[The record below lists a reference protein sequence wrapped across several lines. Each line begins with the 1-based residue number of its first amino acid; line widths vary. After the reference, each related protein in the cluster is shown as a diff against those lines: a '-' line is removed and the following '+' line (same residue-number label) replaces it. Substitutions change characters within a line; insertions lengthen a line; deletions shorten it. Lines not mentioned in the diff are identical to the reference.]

1 MPTAIQAASGKA
13 EEEPILSLYRRRIR
27 GPRGNAERLGC
38 CTPDADRRGRGAFS
52 WGGGQRS
59 RSSSGRRGR
68 RRRSKRQAL
77 AQLLDESE
85 DVPARCVTSFSYCSA
100 AGRPGIGGAPGVPA
114 VKVRGVPASPPV
126 ASSTAA

>member
-13 EEEPILSLYRRRIR
+13 EEEPILGLYRRRIR
-27 GPRGNAERLGC
+27 GPRGNVERLGC

-52 WGGGQRS
+52 WDGGQRR

-77 AQLLDESE
+77 GLS
-85 DVPARCVTSFSYCSA
+85 
-100 AGRPGIGGAPGVPA
+100 GAYLA
-114 VKVRGVPASPPV
+114 LITPV
-126 ASSTAA
+126 ASRPTSSRPTASRYPTKITML